1 MEIGTHV
8 ILTHPEKECH
18 KGKEAVIVKKQI
30 TDENVAIYRVQIVGH
45 KQPLPRWATDSDLE
59 QKIKYPPCSET
70 VPWRKR

>member
-30 TDENVAIYRVQIVGH
+30 TDMHVAIYRVQIVGQKH
-45 KQPLPRWATDSDLE
+45 PLPRWATDND
-59 QKIKYPPCSET
+59 IK
-70 VPWRKR
+70 RIND